1 LRQVQFF
8 SLSLPWEGIIA
19 FKPYRSNKKCY
30 YNGMLA
36 KVMSAA
42 VVGLDSIPVET
53 EVDVQS
59 QGLPSFTYSRNGVSN
74 FELKVYL

>member
-1 LRQVQFF
+1 
-8 SLSLPWEGIIA
+8 
-19 FKPYRSNKKCY
+19 
-30 YNGMLA
+30 MLA

-42 VVGLDSIPVET
+42 VVGLDSIPIET